1 MEGRTKRRADLSGSG
16 ARQENQENRGKQQ
29 ADQSNTENQRGTDT
43 GDKETDAGGKMMAEI
58 KKKFHI
64 QFRSIRNRMI
74 FSFLSVFLAVIVFM
88 GISIYLFTVN
98 MLESRNQETYDRV
111 LESAENVMTDRF
123 AIYEGTARGIL
134 ETRMYRAFCRWRMT
148 HPENI

>member
-1 MEGRTKRRADLSGSG
+1 MRE
-16 ARQENQENRGKQQ
+16 ENDG
-29 ADQSNTENQRGTDT
+29 
-43 GDKETDAGGKMMAEI
+43 GDKE
-58 KKKFHI
+58 KFHI

-111 LESAENVMTDRF
+111 LESAENVMTDRSPF
-123 AIYEGTARGIL
+123 
-134 ETRMYRAFCRWRMT
+134 TRERQGEF
-148 HPENI
+148 